1 MGTELEKMRENL
13 NKNYSL
19 KVRKLDCN
27 LIKFLFP
34 FQDPPN
40 PSYGSFFNVYLFHE
54 SDKGAGMFTEYY
66 QGDGSKPMPF
76 IVLDDHYLVKQLLI
90 NTSVSKIFI
99 KQQNIDGY
107 IDYRMIAH
115 ELHHAYVWE
124 RTFDS
129 PGMSGQGA
137 GKLE

>member
-1 MGTELEKMRENL
+1 MTLNPAFPGYNLESCFVHTHNIFAIWWNKSLDNQNFTKKAAEDMGTELEKMRENL

-19 KVRKLDCN
+19 KVSKLDCN
-27 LIKFLFP
+27 SIKFLFP

-76 IVLDDHYLVKQLLI
+76 IVLDDHYLVK
-90 NTSVSKIFI
+90 
-99 KQQNIDGY
+99 
-107 IDYRMIAH
+107 
-115 ELHHAYVWE
+115 
-124 RTFDS
+124 
-129 PGMSGQGA
+129 
-137 GKLE
+137 